1 MTRVNDDQ
9 WLDKALDKA
18 IHSNDTRPDF
28 RKWVEDHP
36 EAIQSLTSQAPQ
48 ATPRPLGTR
57 RILMNGTFVKL
68 AAAAV
73 VAVAAIVGI
82 TQLTQNPTPTSDA
95 PPMIGPAPQETI
107 GGPTTHAF
115 ADGSSVE
122 LAEGAHI
129 RTLTA
134 AGKRGFEHLAGR
146 IEVTVAKGKGE
157 FIVTTPYGQ
166 VKALGTQF
174 TMDLVDGVAE
184 NTSQPVRLLN
194 VEVSEGAVEVR
205 NAKGVQ
211 TLKPAQNAVVAMDAA
226 PYDFNQDP
234 VLPEPLR
241 QRITAMMRAFEA
253 GDRAAWAANFN
264 MDYLYKLAKGEV
276 PYDPNLFGG
285 SAEDVERI
293 RQGMAQV
300 NSVEEMRQLFL
311 SGINITEPRQVY
323 VRSVELSQDGR
334 HARAECIRRKSANH
348 LVITHPQWHHFD
360 NAWWQIDD

>member
-1 MTRVNDDQ
+1 MYT
-9 WLDKALDKA
+9 
-18 IHSNDTRPDF
+18 HY
-28 RKWVEDHP
+28 
-36 EAIQSLTSQAPQ
+36 
-48 ATPRPLGTR
+48 
-57 RILMNGTFVKL
+57 VKI

-73 VAVAAIVGI
+73 IAVAGIVGI
-82 TQLTQNPTPTSDA
+82 TRLTRQPADNPSPGEPVT
-95 PPMIGPAPQETI
+95 QETVA
-107 GGPTTHAF
+107 GPTTCVF
-115 ADGSSVE
+115 ADGSSAK
-122 LAEGAHI
+122 LSEGASI
-129 RTLTA
+129 RTLATQ
-134 AGKRGFEHLAGR
+134 GNRGFVHVAGR
-146 IEVTVAKGKGE
+146 IEVTVAKGHGE
-157 FIVTTPYGQ
+157 FIVTTPYGE

-174 TMDLVDGVAE
+174 TLDLVDGVAE
-184 NTSQPVRLLN
+184 NTKQSVKMLN
-194 VEVSEGAVEVR
+194 VEVTEGVVEVR

-211 TLKPAQNAVVAMDAA
+211 TLKPAQKAVVAMDSA
-226 PYDFNQDP
+226 PYDFNQDAA
-234 VLPEPLR
+234 LPEGLR
-241 QRITAMMRAFEA
+241 QRIAAMVQAFETA
-253 GDRAAWAANFN
+253 DRAAWAANFN

-285 SAEDVERI
+285 SAEDVERT